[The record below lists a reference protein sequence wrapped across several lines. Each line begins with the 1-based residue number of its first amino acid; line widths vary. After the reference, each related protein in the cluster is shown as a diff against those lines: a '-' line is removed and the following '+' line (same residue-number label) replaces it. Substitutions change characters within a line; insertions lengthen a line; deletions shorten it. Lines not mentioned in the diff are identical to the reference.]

1 MAKVSNREDA
11 LLNAYLSRYKNAQ
24 ASTVNEGQNKT
35 QTARAKGAALLN
47 ATDKT
52 LPVLK
57 DTYSDTMQNIV
68 QGASLENSLN
78 NDVLNRQMKLAQAKF
93 EQANDLYEQQ
103 KKAQQYAEKQAEKE
117 AAAAAKAAAKA
128 ARSGRSSG
136 KSKSKSGSSADS
148 AESSED
154 AGAAMDALFG
164 SAASTGGTA
173 GSTNTAA
180 SSNKKDDEKTDKKT
194 ERKEKR
200 EAWQKSQREH
210 HDEVLKAQEQQREK
224 TVETVKNAGKS
235 VVKAVVGG
243 LTAPARGGN
252 EDDKKSQYQKRQ
264 LVDSGRVFTKDG
276 QVNQRYAELEEE
288 DTTRK
293 TAGKSS
299 QRGIGSR
306 IADLAKGTA
315 KQAMGAALSFLEA
328 PAGGGSQAN
337 KAAQYEMRRLTETGQ
352 ALNADGS
359 VSDAYQKALDQFENT
374 KNDQDVLDEKFVP
387 ALGLVKEGNAQVQ
400 RGGEGLNG
408 IGKGAYNIA
417 AMGANMAPGMALG
430 LVNPALGA
438 GYMGLTSA
446 GQKLAEETEK
456 GMGSRD
462 ALLRGAASGLIS
474 TGTNAV
480 PIGEFA
486 NITKN
491 GSPIL
496 QGALKEGVE
505 NAGQEAADYLLNTA
519 ADYALKDPDAN
530 FSLQDMA
537 SQIGM
542 GAATGVAF
550 GALGGVL
557 NRAGNRAGLLNNG
570 QQEEAFLRKDALPEE
585 TFAQDATNMEQ
596 STAPQNVPAAIA
608 QNSAAQERIAQQ
620 AADALPAQT
629 AAEVVQS
636 VPTANATT
644 DMPIAQQTAQ
654 SAAAPRNAGTAYMP
668 DNTPVNYRWA
678 AVDAN
683 DLVASNDALG
693 SANPAY
699 PKEYQNRN
707 RDSAASMQQITR
719 MANDLNQERLAD
731 SANIGDGSPVVR
743 GDNVVL
749 SGNGRTAA
757 IQTAYRDGKADN
769 YRNYVMSHAAEY
781 GIDPSTLPEN
791 PVLVR
796 VADDDTDM
804 LKLARGANEST
815 TASFGAAEN
824 AVNYGQNVTASTAMS
839 RYNPDKTIT
848 DPANDSAVAGLLR
861 DIVPESEYNRMV
873 TKDGKVSLDGYK
885 TAKDAMFAAAYGN
898 SDRLQILAEGGDDSS
913 RNITAAMRDS
923 AANAITLKQMVE
935 RGELPQD
942 FDVTYDV
949 SGAADLYAYVKS
961 GTMGKGKT
969 VADYV
974 AGLTQGEDGKYYD
987 GFDEVP
993 YTPMSMYIAEI
1004 MEDNRRSGKQTTE
1017 FLDNLYA
1024 SAKEGEGGEL
1034 TLEGMTDERTRQ
1046 SIIDDAVRG
1055 FYKTPERSNNGKTAP
1070 NVPFAGEGWA
1080 NPVGNHSANAAKV
1093 AEQVSN
1099 TAPLASAGGAD
1110 ALPMPARADASE
1122 AVPGMDIVENAQNAA
1137 GLNGSE
1143 IVHPNTVGS
1152 KEREMPYQEYTGRG
1166 HSVTDIDRD
1175 TLTSENQNILG
1186 TNAPYTVQRVSHAEQ
1201 QANAQQIR
1209 SNEGLNATI
1218 DRIVKDSTS
1227 GNFNDETET
1236 LAGNTLRELN
1246 KKLNTLEPNTAE
1258 YARTATQARIVRS
1271 KMREGL
1277 TKTARTLE
1285 SAKQFT
1291 TPEKAVMNVEGIL
1304 NDARDA
1310 AQKKN
1315 PGAFKKAQ
1323 TAIENAVEDGRSE
1336 ANAQLGEIVT
1346 NELTKIVGAGKQ
1358 AVENGSAGQVGS
1370 ATPKVPVLDNPEDV
1384 WARAVARKTGNYAQ
1398 DNLKKADPDDLF
1410 AKEIVN
1416 QLFETA
1422 KESPVAQGARVKNGY
1437 TAQAKLN
1444 LAFDAQDDYAAVWN
1458 KAKAIAQANYK
1469 NNPDMTSRLQA
1480 FFDNV
1485 KDEGSLYSNKTV
1497 LSAFTENLKEN
1508 DDTFRQ
1514 LADRA
1519 AFGNKSEIS
1528 KAANRLADAVEVPD
1542 AYRSGFLKTAESV
1555 LANSKQL
1562 TGAQAHADGRA
1573 FRAALNRA
1581 GFTVGDIA
1589 DASAFGND
1597 ISPVM
1602 AAHEIM
1608 ETLNPP
1614 AEYRQTVF
1622 DNVYN
1627 YIKNN
1632 DGYQKQME
1640 KADSRVLR
1648 RLVNNVDGGYTSIAN
1663 KAAFGSDAGMQATVS
1678 DFLDEINAPTSLR
1691 GEMGE
1696 RLQKAI
1702 TGNTQYQK
1710 AAAGADSRVFNE
1722 AVRHVQEELEFTF
1735 QKLSG
1740 ESDASKAKVL
1750 DGLKNTI
1757 TDYLGVDDT
1766 QAAEVVQNIEKMYNS
1781 ALSDGAMKRL
1791 AQIFPDTGKA
1801 VNAPRD
1807 QFLELLRSGAYND
1820 EYMGEAVKD
1829 LAATKFGIQQ
1839 LSDEQVANI
1848 KQLAEQMET
1857 LPKDSKARVDIEN
1870 EIATIAAGNVRGS
1883 FWDKWNAMRYTGM
1896 LFNAVTNIKNAVN
1909 NVGQGTLALL
1919 KDGVNGAVQRVAKA
1933 MGNETAD
1940 VTVGYLNPASKADR
1954 SLIGRAF
1961 ADTENSRW
1969 RQLTGASENFEMAK
1983 AAKNAGQ
1990 TFDSRVMRTIDQ
2002 MSSAMLED
2010 ADVYGT
2016 SGLLSFAKPFSEKNP
2031 LRKAAEFA
2039 QDATKSMGENGFI
2052 GVAGLKNNY
2061 SRYLA
2066 SYLKAHGATDAIF
2079 DATDEASKAML
2090 EQARDYAV
2098 QQALVNTYHEANVLT
2113 DFIGSAK
2120 KSANK
2125 VPILGAWVEG
2135 QLPFVKTPTNVGI
2148 QAWRYS
2154 PGGLLQG
2161 LAQMG
2166 YDAAS
2171 GKDINKAMD
2180 TFSAG
2185 LTGSALAG
2193 LGAYLWSTGHLVP
2206 GMTDEEKAEADLTGA
2221 QENSLQFT
2229 DENGKL
2235 HSYTINWLSNW
2246 AGPMMVG
2253 ANLAKM
2259 WDTRNDNSTGV
2270 VDKVLNACTS
2280 VLDPVID
2287 NSYLSSLNNT
2297 IDQLG
2302 NAQTGGEKAAT
2313 LLTSGFGN
2321 YFTQAIPTL
2330 SGQLARTIDPTR
2342 RSTYTGLTGAAK
2354 NFAYFGQKSENKIP
2368 VLSKS
2373 NEPYIDVWGNE
2384 EKNFTPAS
2392 SDSASDYAARAAY
2405 NFLSPSYY
2413 SESDDDAVSQYVEG
2427 LYKSTGDKNV
2437 LPKNSSARGYT
2448 VSVQSPDGDSAEQ
2461 RLTPQEKTAYDKT
2474 YGQTAYDIVDSLR
2487 QNDMFLQLPE
2497 DQQSALVQ
2505 DAYSV
2510 AKTAGGVAA
2519 VGDGVSGAES
2529 KEYEAYKDGGVDGLV
2544 GFMLMKNATDLVRDE
2559 KRETSGN
2566 DNTDLNTVETWNTLY
2581 SQFGEDAVDNFVN
2594 STKEDSTVRNISDLA
2609 GDKAVTAYMQ
2619 AYSAVA
2625 KTLDDDQTPD
2635 KFTVGYGMQKYG
2647 LSGDD
2652 FARAYL
2658 AAYYKKD
2665 KNGKYPEKGGSYAD
2679 KAGAEIYQSYG
2690 ADALQDWVNY
2700 RATIPDTN
2708 GNGKVDKDEAV
2719 ARLNEMDLTNELR
2732 RAYLTK
2738 TNKQWKNP
2746 Y

>member
-1 MAKVSNREDA
+1 MAKMRSRTEA
-11 LLNAYLSRYKNAQ
+11 LVNAYLNNYQNAN
-24 ASTVNEGQNKT
+24 AATVSGGRSAQ
-35 QTARAKGAALLN
+35 QSAQGRGSAIMN

-52 LPVLK
+52 LPALK
-57 DTYSDTMQNIV
+57 DYS
-68 QGASLENSLN
+68 A
-78 NDVLNRQMKLAQAKF
+78 DVLNGIIKSADNAQNAAISNFKLAKKQIEA
-93 EQANDLYEQQ
+93 EQ
-103 KKAQQYAEKQAEKE
+103 KAAEK
-117 AAAAAKAAAKA
+117 AAKAAAKS
-128 ARSGRSSG
+128 SGRSSSKKSGKKSSSTSSTDDASGSNTSLDSLFGGAASTSSGTTGSTAGSKPKADDTKKDSEKTKG
-136 KSKSKSGSSADS
+136 KSAQEKYLESKKAGARTTAAKSYAEQNGTGRVSAAQPAHSRAVTRGGKAVGSSY
-148 AESSED
+148 
-154 AGAAMDALFG
+154 AAAG
-164 SAASTGGTA
+164 SAASAAEKQAAKDKRNDYKSRQEDIAAALKKLQTDASYRTELALPGRRLTSAEIQAVKEYNQKPGDLYKQVQAGELSLDDYNKQGQELARMNQKASLNGLGQDMQAFTA
-173 GSTNTAA
+173 GLMTSVPFVKQVDSAVKDYGNKATNG
-180 SSNKKDDEKTDKKT
+180 
-194 ERKEKR
+194 
-200 EAWQKSQREH
+200 QYG
-210 HDEVLKAQEQQREK
+210 KALESGAVADFLPTLENYQEQ
-224 TVETVKNAGKS
+224 N
-235 VVKAVVGG
+235 
-243 LTAPARGGN
+243 
-252 EDDKKSQYQKRQ
+252 
-264 LVDSGRVFTKDG
+264 
-276 QVNQRYAELEEE
+276 
-288 DTTRK
+288 
-293 TAGKSS
+293 
-299 QRGIGSR
+299 R
-306 IADLAKGTA
+306 IAAGAGT
-315 KQAMGAALSFLEA
+315 M
-328 PAGGGSQAN
+328 AG
-337 KAAQYEMRRLTETGQ
+337 KAAQYNLFNNLM
-352 ALNADGS
+352 
-359 VSDAYQKALDQFENT
+359 
-374 KNDQDVLDEKFVP
+374 
-387 ALGLVKEGNAQVQ
+387 EGT
-400 RGGEGLNG
+400 
-408 IGKGAYNIA
+408 
-417 AMGANMAPGMALG
+417 P
-430 LVNPALGA
+430 
-438 GYMGLTSA
+438 
-446 GQKLAEETEK
+446 LAET
-456 GMGSRD
+456 MGKVGGKV
-462 ALLRGAASGLIS
+462 AGAASK
-474 TGTNAV
+474 V
-480 PIGEFA
+480 PVLGRFATPAAGEA
-486 NITKN
+486 LGRILTDQTADTALDTIPSLVNDLQTYDDQQSRIKN
-491 GSPIL
+491 GE
-496 QGALKEGVE
+496 QVDDALTP
-505 NAGQEAADYLLNTA
+505 GQIGLNTLGNVA
-519 ADYALKDPDAN
+519 QN
-530 FSLQDMA
+530 FA
-537 SQIGM
+537 FNAIPEVG
-542 GAATGVAF
+542 GA
-550 GALGGVL
+550 VL
-557 NRAGNRAGLLNNG
+557 NRIKGTAG
-570 QQEEAFLRKDALPEE
+570 DA
-585 TFAQDATNMEQ
+585 AQDA
-596 STAPQNVPAAIA
+596 
-608 QNSAAQERIAQQ
+608 
-620 AADALPAQT
+620 
-629 AAEVVQS
+629 
-636 VPTANATT
+636 
-644 DMPIAQQTAQ
+644 
-654 SAAAPRNAGTAYMP
+654 
-668 DNTPVNYRWA
+668 
-678 AVDAN
+678 
-683 DLVASNDALG
+683 
-693 SANPAY
+693 
-699 PKEYQNRN
+699 
-707 RDSAASMQQITR
+707 
-719 MANDLNQERLAD
+719 
-731 SANIGDGSPVVR
+731 
-743 GDNVVL
+743 
-749 SGNGRTAA
+749 
-757 IQTAYRDGKADN
+757 
-769 YRNYVMSHAAEY
+769 
-781 GIDPSTLPEN
+781 
-791 PVLVR
+791 
-796 VADDDTDM
+796 
-804 LKLARGANEST
+804 
-815 TASFGAAEN
+815 
-824 AVNYGQNVTASTAMS
+824 
-839 RYNPDKTIT
+839 
-848 DPANDSAVAGLLR
+848 
-861 DIVPESEYNRMV
+861 
-873 TKDGKVSLDGYK
+873 
-885 TAKDAMFAAAYGN
+885 
-898 SDRLQILAEGGDDSS
+898 
-913 RNITAAMRDS
+913 
-923 AANAITLKQMVE
+923 LKQ
-935 RGELPQD
+935 
-942 FDVTYDV
+942 
-949 SGAADLYAYVKS
+949 A
-961 GTMGKGKT
+961 
-969 VADYV
+969 
-974 AGLTQGEDGKYYD
+974 
-987 GFDEVP
+987 
-993 YTPMSMYIAEI
+993 
-1004 MEDNRRSGKQTTE
+1004 
-1017 FLDNLYA
+1017 
-1024 SAKEGEGGEL
+1024 
-1034 TLEGMTDERTRQ
+1034 
-1046 SIIDDAVRG
+1046 DDAV
-1055 FYKTPERSNNGKTAP
+1055 
-1070 NVPFAGEGWA
+1070 
-1080 NPVGNHSANAAKV
+1080 
-1093 AEQVSN
+1093 Q
-1099 TAPLASAGGAD
+1099 
-1110 ALPMPARADASE
+1110 
-1122 AVPGMDIVENAQNAA
+1122 NAQNAA
-1137 GLNGSE
+1137 PARNIVQPEANGTTGFAAQLQQMNTPDAANRSALNTLDELRGQVDLNGAQEKEAEQLRRAVLQRQQEIGDEAKAALQNSNNLPIDGHGAKAYNEVNGGVANDNLGTGVRADVSDIADSRASNELQPGNLGDGISGQAAEGGQNSTASVLGRGVQGNDAKSAAQVAEWAKSITGKGRQSVYTRRIENLYNQMQNGASRESLAEEAANIAAGLVKERNFAEPLDEATSNLREYMKNTPIRLDEKAAGDILYTSGLKSIQQYNIQNGTKFSLTDGIPYDTAMQELGEMGVGVNGSSVDDLLKAVDASNAKPLVDSDQAAAYSDYLRDRILDGPSDTQMGAEDFADWLDVQSFDRDAPDYVQRLLERDNIPTLNQTADAVSEPVPGMGTANSTRLAAQEQPLNGSE
-1143 IVHPNTVGS
+1143 SVHPNTVGS

-1175 TLTSENQNILG
+1175 TLTQENQNILG

-1209 SNEGLNATI
+1209 SNEGLSATI

-1246 KKLNTLEPNTAE
+1246 EKLNTLEPNTAE

-1323 TAIENAVEDGRSE
+1323 TAIENAVEGGRNE

-1346 NELTKIVGAGKQ
+1346 NELSKIVEAGKQ
-1358 AVENGSAGQVGS
+1358 AVENGSAGQAGS

-1458 KAKAIAQANYK
+1458 KAKAIAQKNYK
-1469 NNPDMTSRLQA
+1469 NNPDMTNRLQA

-1614 AEYRQTVF
+1614 TEYRQTVF

-1632 DGYQKQME
+1632 DGYQKQTE
-1640 KADSRVLR
+1640 KADSRILR

-1663 KAAFGSDAGMQATVS
+1663 KVAFGSDAGMQATVS

-1750 DGLKNTI
+1750 DGLKDTI

-1801 VNAPRD
+1801 TNAPRD

-1883 FWDKWNAMRYTGM
+1883 FWDKYNAMRYTGM

-1983 AAKNAGQ
+1983 AARNAGQ
-1990 TFDSRVMRTIDQ
+1990 TFDTRVMRTVDQ

-2016 SGLLSFAKPFSEKNP
+2016 SGLLSFAKPLSEKNP

-2125 VPILGAWVEG
+2125 VPLLGAWVEG

-2166 YDAAS
+2166 YDAAK

-2270 VDKVLNACTS
+2270 VDKVLNACVS

-2313 LLTSGFGN
+2313 LITSGFGN

-2392 SDSASDYAARAAY
+2392 GESASDYAARAVY

-2413 SESDDDAVSQYVEG
+2413 SESDDDEVSQYVEG

-2448 VSVQSPDGDSAEQ
+2448 VSVQNPDGDSTEQ
-2461 RLTPQEKTAYDKT
+2461 RLTPQEKTVYDKT
-2474 YGQTAYDIVDSLR
+2474 YGQTAYGIVDSLR
-2487 QNDMFLQLPE
+2487 QNDMFLKLPE

-2505 DAYSV
+2505 EAYSV
-2510 AKTAGGVAA
+2510 AKTVGGVAA
-2519 VGDGVSGAES
+2519 VGDGVSGTGS
-2529 KEYEAYKDGGVDGLV
+2529 KAYEAYQQGGVPTLESY
-2544 GFMLMKNATDLVRDE
+2544 LLAKNATDIARDE
-2559 KRETSGN
+2559 KREATGS
-2566 DNTDLNTVETWNTLY
+2566 DTASLDTVETWNTLY
-2581 SQFGEDAVDNFVN
+2581 SQFGDDAIPQFVD
-2594 STKEDSTVRNISDLA
+2594 TTDDDSAVRRIDQYA
-2609 GDKAVTAYMQ
+2609 GDNGVSAYMR

-2625 KTLDDDQTPD
+2625 NTLEEGQTPN
-2635 KFTVGYGMQKYG
+2635 KYYVGIGMQKYG
-2647 LSGDD
+2647 LNGED

-2658 AAYYKKD
+2658 AAYSKTDKK
-2665 KNGKYPEKGGSYAD
+2665 GAEMYEKYGVDGLKGWVEFKAYAD
-2679 KAGAEIYQSYG
+2679 
-2690 ADALQDWVNY
+2690 AD
-2700 RATIPDTN
+2700 
-2708 GNGKVDKDEAV
+2708 GNGHLKKTEVIDQ
-2719 ARLNEMDLTNELR
+2719 LNKMSLTEQLYN
-2732 RAYLTK
+2732 AYYNAAMGK
-2738 TNKQWKNP
+2738 
-2746 Y
+2746 